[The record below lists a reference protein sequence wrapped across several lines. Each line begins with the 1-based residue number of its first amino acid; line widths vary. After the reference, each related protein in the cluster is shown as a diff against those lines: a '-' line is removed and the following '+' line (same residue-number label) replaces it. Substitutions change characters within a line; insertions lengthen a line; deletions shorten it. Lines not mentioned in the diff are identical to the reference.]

1 MKKIDFIQHHGDN
14 KKDIER
20 VGRSLFCFSKD
31 NCLRRVC
38 FKIVNHR
45 WYDVGVP
52 CDAPGETCGEYEGEV
67 DGATSAHA
75 PVPSSQAH
83 ATGAPAAQP
92 PPTAVPPTA
101 GADSVAA

>member
-1 MKKIDFIQHHGDN
+1 MKKIDFIQHQGVN

-45 WYDVGVP
+45 WYDAGVLVLIFVSTIMLTLDNP
-52 CDAPGETCGEYEGEV
+52 NDDEHG
-67 DGATSAHA
+67 
-75 PVPSSQAH
+75 
-83 ATGAPAAQP
+83 
-92 PPTAVPPTA
+92 
-101 GADSVAA
+101 